1 MKTGNAKFFK
11 QTFSVFFLVLVF
23 LVMTACS
30 QGASESSAG
39 EGETTDTTET
49 TESTTPAASS
59 GDSVEL
65 MISHFVS
72 PQHGQHTKVFEPF
85 AEEVAQLT
93 EGRVTASIYPGA
105 ALGAPTAQYEMAT
118 TGIADITYAIQGY
131 TPGKFPLSSVVELP
145 FLAGT
150 AEKATSILWD
160 LYNEFPEIQEEYRE
174 NKVLWL
180 FGIDNDQIL
189 TTDKEIK
196 SVEDLKGLKISTPSP
211 ASNAVVEA
219 WGAIPVFMPM
229 NEVYEAMQRG
239 IVDGRLGPYS
249 AVANFN
255 LDEVT
260 GYITEGDFYTTNFA
274 ITMNQQSWDSLSAED
289 QEVIN
294 GLLDKY
300 RGLAAQVYSDDA
312 ELGKQAAIDAGAVIT
327 ELTDDQKV
335 EFQTALEPI
344 HEKWVEDM
352 NKDGLPGTEVHEA
365 AMKLSE
371 QYE

>member
-1 MKTGNAKFFK
+1 MVKVKSISIGKCFITLLLVTFMLMVVGCSNETVTNEVEADTGAEVEE
-11 QTFSVFFLVLVF
+11 TDGE
-23 LVMTACS
+23 A
-30 QGASESSAG
+30 APSAG
-39 EGETTDTTET
+39 N
-49 TESTTPAASS
+49 
-59 GDSVEL
+59 SVEL
-65 MISHFVS
+65 RISHFVS

-85 AEEVAQLT
+85 SEEVAELT

-105 ALGAPTAQYEMAT
+105 ALGAPTAQYDMAT
-118 TGIADITYAIQGY
+118 TGVADITYAIQGY

-145 FLAGT
+145 FVAEN

-160 LYNEFPEIQEEYRE
+160 LYNEFPEIQEEYKE

-189 TTDKEIK
+189 TTNKEIK
-196 SVEDLKGLKISTPSP
+196 TVEDLRGLKISTPSP

-249 AVANFN
+249 AVANFKLN
-255 LDEVT
+255 EVT

-274 ITMNQQSWDSLSAED
+274 ITMNKQAWESLSEAD
-289 QEVIN
+289 QEAIN

-300 RGLAAQVYSDDA
+300 RDLAAAVYSEDA
-312 ELGKQAAIDAGAVIT
+312 ELGKKAALDSGVEVT
-327 ELTDDQKV
+327 ELSEDVKA
-335 EFQTALEPI
+335 EFKEALDPI
-344 HEKWVEDM
+344 HEAWVQEMDG
-352 NKDGLPGTEVHEA
+352 DGLPGLQVYEEA
-365 AMKLSE
+365 MRLSD